1 MGAGYSET
9 PLARK
14 LGLRP
19 HTELCLVDQP
29 PHYLELVA
37 PLPDGVSIVL
47 TPTDMTDIVHLFTR
61 RRREL
66 ARSLR
71 DFRSTLHPSA
81 VVWVSWPKQASG
93 IETEVTKSIVRQTA
107 LPFGW
112 VDVKICAVDDVWSG
126 LKLVVRRELRDK

>member
-1 MGAGYSET
+1 MEAGYSGT

-19 HTELCLVDQP
+19 HTELCLVGQP
-29 PHYLELVA
+29 PDYLELIG
-37 PLPDGVSIVL
+37 PLPKGVSIVP
-47 TPTDMTDIVHLFTR
+47 TPTDTTDIVHLFTWQ
-61 RRREL
+61 RREL

-71 DFRSTLHPSA
+71 ELRSTLHPSA

-93 IETEVTKSIVRQTA
+93 VATEVTKSIVRQTA
-107 LPFGW
+107 LPLGW

-126 LKLVVRRELRDK
+126 LKLVVRRELRDE